1 MLWSPFLLLDY
12 CGQIMIREN
21 CFKKKINSLNQWMLQ
36 LCSSGCSLCWEHFQY
51 FSGFHIHAKCV
62 RASLG
67 SLMEML
73 LFYSLLPMYWN
84 LPWKLGWVLY
94 FTVVTWILEL
104 SREQVIYLFNCSRT
118 LNIVIILILP
128 LGTQFSQFLDEAEE
142 EGKYNVGERICWFCV
157 YVYTSLLFLFTYM
170 NFLSSWLFL
179 FKFLGS

>member
-1 MLWSPFLLLDY
+1 
-12 CGQIMIREN
+12 MIREN
-21 CFKKKINSLNQWMLQ
+21 CFKINKFLKPMNAPAVLKWLFSMLRTLSVFQWFPYP
-36 LCSSGCSLCWEHFQY
+36 CW
-51 FSGFHIHAKCV
+51 V

-157 YVYTSLLFLFTYM
+157 YVSTSLLFLFTYM